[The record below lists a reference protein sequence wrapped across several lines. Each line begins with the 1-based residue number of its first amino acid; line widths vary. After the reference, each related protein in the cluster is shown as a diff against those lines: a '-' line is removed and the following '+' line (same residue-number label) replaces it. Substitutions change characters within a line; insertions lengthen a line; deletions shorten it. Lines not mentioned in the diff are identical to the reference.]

1 MCACADSLLLAPCNT
16 WLCAVS
22 SSLWCIWWP
31 RCGTRAT
38 GGSVTFSRSL
48 WSSNVILCGSCY
60 AVSCLSGQYVEVQ
73 VNDMLSARGKQSS
86 KVRRKFFCS
95 QRTPRELTN
104 HLTSRGGVLSC
115 SVNSYS
121 TQHAFSALA
130 PVISHMVGL
139 IARRLGPESNSR
151 KQIES
156 SCAVYTVPF
165 FLSKFR
171 LA

>member
-1 MCACADSLLLAPCNT
+1 MKGARRKQRSAETTRSAMCTCADSLLLAPCNT

-86 KVRRKFFCS
+86 KVRRKFF
-95 QRTPRELTN
+95 L
-104 HLTSRGGVLSC
+104 
-115 SVNSYS
+115 
-121 TQHAFSALA
+121 FSADA
-130 PVISHMVGL
+130 SRADKSPHEPRRCVILQREFVQYTACILSTRTSDFTHGWSHRKTPW
-139 IARRLGPESNSR
+139 ARVE
-151 KQIES
+151 
-156 SCAVYTVPF
+156 F
-165 FLSKFR
+165 
-171 LA
+171 